1 MVFSIATAF
10 HSQSFFATASAGT
23 VEGRSSVAMDREGR
37 YAVADFNYLPRGA
50 NITFA
55 TIQPHGMP
63 ILDQNRLSD
72 IVLKVRA
79 KAPGPIDNIR
89 DDIKLETQKVEQ
101 KSPNELVVTVAARRN
116 VSDKKTELPVTNPEL
131 ATFLKATGE
140 ITV

>member
-1 MVFSIATAF
+1 S
-10 HSQSFFATASAGT
+10 
-23 VEGRSSVAMDREGR
+23 
-37 YAVADFNYLPRGA
+37 YLPRA
-50 NITFA
+50 TNITYA

-79 KAPGPIDNIR
+79 KAPGPIDSIR

-116 VSDKKTELPVTNPEL
+116 VADKKIELPVTNPEL

-140 ITV
+140 IT